1 MHNENK
7 RDGLAQYFHEKFAP
21 PEQPKPEGVQR
32 EEARQAQIRQRA
44 KHLNTWRRFVS
55 RFEAGELKLTGDDL
69 RKIREASGLSLAD
82 VAQVTGLP
90 VESVEHAERG
100 GQLPDFF
107 ARPLQQFA
115 VAATNLNEEGNKEG
129 EMNAE

>member
-7 RDGLAQYFHEKFAP
+7 RDALAEYLHEKLAP
-21 PEQPKPEGVQR
+21 AEQPKPESVQR
-32 EEARQAQIRQRA
+32 EEARQAKLRQRA
-44 KHLNTWRRFVS
+44 QSLNTWRTFVS
-55 RFEAGELKLTGDDL
+55 KFEAGDLQLTGDDL

-82 VAQVTGLP
+82 VSGITGLP

-100 GQLPDFF
+100 GSLPDFF

-115 VAATNLNEEGNKEG
+115 VAATNLNEEGGAREG
-129 EMNAE
+129 ET